1 MVGCNHTRAPAAAA
15 PREPSPRDEYI
26 TIIPEVT
33 YSRTGQDAATDVVV
47 DPNEDVMASIL
58 AVPRGARDRH
68 GACTNCPVE
77 AAHDH
82 AVPQLVVAR

>member
-1 MVGCNHTRAPAAAA
+1 MLACNHTAPRTPAA
-15 PREPSPRDEYI
+15 PPLPSAQDEYI

-33 YSRTGQDAATDVVV
+33 YSRTGQDAAREVVV

>member
-1 MVGCNHTRAPAAAA
+1 MVACNHTRPPAAVAL
-15 PREPSPRDEYI
+15 PEPSPRDEYV

-33 YSRTGQDAATDVVV
+33 YSRTGQDAATEVVI

-68 GACTNCPVE
+68 GTCTNCPAE

-82 AVPQLVVAR
+82 AVTQLVVAR